1 MWLSLLSLLLL
12 LSRYLPVK
20 LFIRNATSPYMVTI
34 YIYPLRSEN
43 SSCVNSLYNLT
54 EPSDCLRLHSQK
66 YWYIIVLHYL
76 TCLCIGADT
85 HHCFDSLYC
94 CIVWLIAIVLLK
106 CIGTLVHSLYY
117 LLCTALY
124 YWNVPLGLHANITVL
139 FAMYYC
145 IVLLLKIMSN
155 AREER
160 FKGTS
165 THPRLW
171 VRNARTCV
179 LCIVLLGV
187 WNTHHIVLLNW
198 CTIVLHCHI
207 HTVLSNV
214 LLSNVFSKDQLAQ
227 KSCQAYNK
235 GVFWCY
241 PTWFKLPLY
250 CIA

>member
-1 MWLSLLSLLLL
+1 M
-12 LSRYLPVK
+12 YLPLYYYYVYCYWK
-20 LFIRNATSPYMVTI
+20 LYD
-34 YIYPLRSEN
+34 L
-43 SSCVNSLYNLT
+43 
-54 EPSDCLRLHSQK
+54 
-66 YWYIIVLHYL
+66 
-76 TCLCIGADT
+76 LCI
-85 HHCFDSLYC
+85 
-94 CIVWLIAIVLLK
+94 
-106 CIGTLVHSLYY
+106 
-117 LLCTALY
+117 ALY
-124 YWNVPLGLHANITVL
+124 YWNVPLGLHVHITVL

-155 AREER
+155 VWAER

-171 VRNARTCV
+171 VINTWTCV

-227 KSCQAYNK
+227 ESCQAYGN
-235 GVFWCY
+235 GVSQYY
-241 PTWFKLPLY
+241 PTWFKSH
-250 CIA
+250 CIEIQYGDWSKYRGGVSIYSLKCIVCSES